1 MSASDAE
8 ADQIQMPQCR
18 DSKLVEQQKGNFTG
32 IGQCL
37 EMKA

>member
-18 DSKLVEQQKGNFTG
+18 NPKLVEHKKVISQ
-32 IGQCL
+32 
-37 EMKA
+37 E